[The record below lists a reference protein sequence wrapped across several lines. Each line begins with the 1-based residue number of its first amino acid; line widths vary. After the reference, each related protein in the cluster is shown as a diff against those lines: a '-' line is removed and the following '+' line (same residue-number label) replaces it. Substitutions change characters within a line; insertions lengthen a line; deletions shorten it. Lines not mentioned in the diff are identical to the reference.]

1 MSVYQWL
8 CVLGVPSVLFLF
20 TSWFISKRLK
30 AADAKAEETR
40 RAAEEAKQRSDAI
53 AAGMQALLRDRLLQ
67 GYKHAGQK
75 GYADFDD
82 RSNLENIYEQY
93 HALGGNGM
101 MTDMR
106 RAFRTLPS
114 YAGGPPTPV
123 DD

>member
-1 MSVYQWL
+1 MNVYQWL

-30 AADAKAEETR
+30 AADEKAEETR
-40 RAAEEAKQRSDAI
+40 RVAEEAKQRSDAI

-67 GYKHAGQK
+67 GYKCAGQK